1 MNTTRTLAGALIV
14 VLLAAGIALLAP
26 RNDGVWAP
34 DVAKDPQRTDS
45 APSLT
50 ERSSPESSSKR
61 RADDGGRLFSCSI
74 EDFAPTAP
82 DDDGAATEDEYAA
95 LIDQLTASSDLERRL
110 TGAVLKTAADYPD
123 AIDDLVALI
132 VDLPDHP
139 LLHWHLLDACAVRSS
154 HPLCSS
160 GQAEARVIRYL
171 GHNGEAWAKVAYHRL
186 RRDDIEGGIEA
197 LRNASAAA
205 EFGDY
210 WHTEVEVV
218 FRALEG
224 QQNAEVPARLIQSIG
239 HVAAFPARYLRLSNA
254 CAMAAAD
261 SPAWFDACIAY
272 ARRKEA
278 DADSLVGRS
287 IGAGL
292 QRAIYAAIGDDENT
306 KAAEERSRDR
316 VAVLSDSAMRD
327 GEVLLAADES
337 VGLEWI
343 QRLSVYGRIA
353 ANEYLRAEVE
363 RLSASPRLRSLPAT
377 DVGHRALSLWLW
389 GPHLLL
395 RDGPAVAAPEASVD
409 DFPIAVAPGD
419 QPREIGIAPSVADHA
434 VQAQRVPL
442 YAELNKGR

>member
-26 RNDGVWAP
+26 RNDDIRAP
-34 DVAKDPQRTDS
+34 DVAENPQRTDS
-45 APSLT
+45 APSPAK
-50 ERSSPESSSKR
+50 RSSAESSSER
-61 RADDGGRLFSCSI
+61 LAADGGRRFSCSI
-74 EDFAPTAP
+74 EDFSLSAPRN
-82 DDDGAATEDEYAA
+82 DNGAATEDEYGA
-95 LIDQLTASSDLERRL
+95 LIEQLTASSDLERRL
-110 TGAVLKTAADYPD
+110 AGAILKTAGDYPD
-123 AIDDLVALI
+123 AIDDLLALI
-132 VDLPDHP
+132 VNLPDHP
-139 LLHWHLLDACAVRSS
+139 LLHWHLLDACAIRPS

-171 GHNGEAWAKVAYHRL
+171 GHNGEVWAKVAYHRL

-239 HVAAFPARYLRLSNA
+239 HVATFPARYLRLSNA

-292 QRAIYAAIGDDENT
+292 QRAIYAAIGDDEST

-353 ANEYLRAEVE
+353 ANKYLRAEVE
-363 RLSASPRLRSLPAT
+363 RLSASPGYDPC
-377 DVGHRALSLWLW
+377 
-389 GPHLLL
+389 P
-395 RDGPAVAAPEASVD
+395 PPM
-409 DFPIAVAPGD
+409 
-419 QPREIGIAPSVADHA
+419 
-434 VQAQRVPL
+434 
-442 YAELNKGR
+442 